1 MINIASNCYYVL
13 QFILLRYLIKYETI
27 DAVNISKSFDGSC
40 DSKEKYI
47 IITRTHNHTYIHTHK
62 VLSALWNN
70 WSILMINELSE
81 HNYPSNKRTYLV
93 KLQSFI
99 KRFPIN
105 QRKYEPTD
113 SPTEPIS
120 PELNLSFKMKCKK
133 PSSSS
138 CVGSFLYESNT

>member
-1 MINIASNCYYVL
+1 
-13 QFILLRYLIKYETI
+13 
-27 DAVNISKSFDGSC
+27 
-40 DSKEKYI
+40 
-47 IITRTHNHTYIHTHK
+47 
-62 VLSALWNN
+62 
-70 WSILMINELSE
+70 MINELSE

-93 KLQSFI
+93 ELQSFI

-113 SPTEPIS
+113 LPTSPIS